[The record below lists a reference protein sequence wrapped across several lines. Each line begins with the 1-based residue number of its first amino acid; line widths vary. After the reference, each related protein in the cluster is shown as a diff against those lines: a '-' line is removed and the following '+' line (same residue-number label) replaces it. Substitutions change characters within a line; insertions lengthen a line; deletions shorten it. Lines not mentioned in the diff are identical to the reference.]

1 MDETVYVDGVV
12 FRKTVAHKKMLAK
25 TGIMNP
31 KILILSGG
39 LEFLRIDTKLSSME
53 TLIEQESRYTELLI
67 EKIMMLKPDIIFVG
81 KSVSRKALEL
91 LCTYDVVV
99 MQNVKQHLLERIG
112 YGITFLFILVFL
124 YTYI

>member
-12 FRKTVAHKKMLAK
+12 FRKTVAHKKMLARAN
-25 TGIMNP
+25 IMNP

-53 TLIEQESRYTELLI
+53 TMIEQESKYTELLV

-91 LCTYDVVV
+91 LCNYDVVV
-99 MQNVKQHLLERIG
+99 MQNVKLHLLERIG
-112 YGITFLFILVFL
+112 
-124 YTYI
+124 